1 MDSNVLFNKNEG
13 KNVSLRL
20 SSREMTKNYRARHQE
35 MYVCADS
42 CTRALIS
49 DSSGDDGI
57 FKF

>member
-13 KNVSLRL
+13 GNVSLCL
-20 SSREMTKNYRARHQE
+20 SSRKMAKNYRARHQA
-35 MYVCADS
+35 MHVCVDS
-42 CTRALIS
+42 CVHALIS